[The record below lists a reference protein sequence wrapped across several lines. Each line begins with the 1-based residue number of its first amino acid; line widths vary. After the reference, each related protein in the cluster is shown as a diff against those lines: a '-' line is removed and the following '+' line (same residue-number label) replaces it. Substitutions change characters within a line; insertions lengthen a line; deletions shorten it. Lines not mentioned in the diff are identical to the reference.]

1 MKKKQLKRSWFCQ
14 CGYTFDEE
22 TGSSEYQ
29 EGNEGTSTR
38 FCSGCNARTQME
50 WRVIENTDPDD
61 ELDEESGYCGYCQEF
76 KPADIMNYDFENYS
90 HPVCDYCLE
99 KWSENTSDKNDEIN
113 EQTLVCPA
121 CGKMLMGNEPSIH
134 LVCEVCKEIIEN
146 AYPDGWTC
154 QQCDTVF
161 TNEMPADTKDGTI
174 CKNCYKSDHDADMDA
189 QDIKWGKHK
198 V

>member
-1 MKKKQLKRSWFCQ
+1 MNKSETVAELIEINEEVVVELKRSWFCK

-22 TGSSEYQ
+22 TGGGEYQGYQ

-61 ELDEESGYCGYCQEF
+61 ELDEESGFCGYCQEF
-76 KPADIMNYDFENYS
+76 KPVDIMNYDFENFS

-99 KWSENTSDKNDEIN
+99 NKSE
-113 EQTLVCPA
+113 
-121 CGKMLMGNEPSIH
+121 
-134 LVCEVCKEIIEN
+134 
-146 AYPDGWTC
+146 
-154 QQCDTVF
+154 
-161 TNEMPADTKDGTI
+161 
-174 CKNCYKSDHDADMDA
+174 HDADMDA
-189 QDIKWGKHK
+189 QDSKWGKNK